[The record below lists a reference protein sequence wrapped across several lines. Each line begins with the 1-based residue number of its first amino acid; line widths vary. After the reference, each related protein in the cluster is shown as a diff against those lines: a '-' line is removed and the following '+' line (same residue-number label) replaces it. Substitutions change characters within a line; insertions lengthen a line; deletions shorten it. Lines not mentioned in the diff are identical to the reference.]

1 MKTEH
6 IYECQNDEI
15 LLKCLCKQR
24 EKYTLAKSI
33 FKWKTIIIIV
43 YTFFS
48 GFSAFNNCSTLTII
62 TSAISIWVLL
72 VGKWMD
78 IWINRKKAEAA
89 EIQQYFD
96 VSLYS
101 RACTFSSG
109 KWGNILT
116 DSQIVEHIKSA
127 SSMNLTPF
135 ENWYSDYSICEPCK
149 EIFKCQN
156 ENICWDTELRK
167 KYIRGEY
174 GIIVVFSLLSV
185 WVAWYSNNNIFIV
198 ISWILPIF
206 DYCCSNIFSLQNDI
220 TRLENIR
227 QKIISYESK
236 YKYIKKTEKISNL
249 VEIQYMIKEH
259 RANCFLIPDWFYKFK
274 KEKQQIEADDA
285 SQYS

>member
-6 IYECQNDEI
+6 IYECQNDEL
-15 LLKCLCKQR
+15 LLKCLYTQR
-24 EKYTLAKSI
+24 RKYTQAKKRMSWKRNIVFVSTVVSFFLAI
-33 FKWKTIIIIV
+33 L
-43 YTFFS
+43 
-48 GFSAFNNCSTLTII
+48 NCSELATIPSFI
-62 TSAISIWVLL
+62 AIWVLFI
-72 VGKWMD
+72 GKCLD
-78 IWINRKKAEAA
+78 RCINTKKEEAA

-116 DSQIVEHIKSA
+116 DSQIVEHIKSV

-135 ENWYSDYSICEPCK
+135 ENWYSDYSSCEPCK

-156 ENICWDTELRK
+156 ENIYWDAELRK
-167 KYIRGEY
+167 KYICVEY
-174 GIIVVFSLLSV
+174 GIIVAFSLISV
-185 WVAWYSNNNIFIV
+185 WLAWYSNNNIFIV
-198 ISWILPIF
+198 FSWILPIV
-206 DYCCSNIFSLQNDI
+206 DYCFSNIISLRNDI
-220 TRLENIR
+220 KRLENIR

-259 RANCFLIPDWFYKFK
+259 RTNCFLISDWFYKFK
-274 KEKQQIEADDA
+274 KEKQQIEADN
-285 SQYS
+285 SSRYC

>member
-15 LLKCLCKQR
+15 LQKCLYVQR

-33 FKWKTIIIIV
+33 MSWKIKIVIASTILSV
-43 YTFFS
+43 
-48 GFSAFNNCSTLTII
+48 FSAIYNCSGLSII
-62 TSAISIWVLL
+62 TSSVSIWVLFIS
-72 VGKWMD
+72 KWMD
-78 IWINRKKAEAA
+78 RCINNNKTEAA

-109 KWGNILT
+109 KWGNLLT
-116 DSQIVEHIKSA
+116 DLQIVEYIKSV
-127 SSMNLTPF
+127 SSMNLAPF
-135 ENWYSDYSICEPCK
+135 KNWYSDYSRCEPCK
-149 EIFKCQN
+149 EIFRCQN
-156 ENICWDTELRK
+156 ENICWDAELRK

-174 GIIVVFSLLSV
+174 IIIGVFFLLSICL
-185 WVAWYSNNNIFIV
+185 AWYSNNNIFIV

-206 DYCCSNIFSLQNDI
+206 DYCFSNILSLQNDI
-220 TRLENIR
+220 KRLGNIR

-236 YKYIKKTEKISNL
+236 YKYVKKPEKISNL

-259 RANCFLIPDWFYKFK
+259 RSNCFLIPDLFYELK
-274 KEKQQIEADDA
+274 KEKQQIEADN
-285 SQYS
+285 SSRYC